1 MFQNTISI
9 HPWLN
14 FPQITQ
20 KCDLAEVIMKFCKK
34 MCKYKRWRLM
44 PSENISM
51 VKR

>member
-20 KCDLAEVIMKFCKK
+20 KCDLAEVIMEFCK
-34 MCKYKRWRLM
+34 RE
-44 PSENISM
+44 SANIKDGDILCIASKNS
-51 VKR
+51 V

>member
-20 KCDLAEVIMKFCKK
+20 KCDLAEVIMEFCK
-34 MCKYKRWRLM
+34 RE
-44 PSENISM
+44 SANIKERHFVYCFQNS
-51 VKR
+51 V

>member
-34 MCKYKRWRLM
+34 CA
-44 PSENISM
+44 NI
-51 VKR
+51 KDGD